1 MKFRNLLKVLNP
13 FIWFLNFMS
22 YQGHL
27 DMEGMCA
34 EGRRKRG
41 EPYKYSRYNFNN
53 DIKYF

>member
-1 MKFRNLLKVLNP
+1 MRKLLKILNP
-13 FIWFLNFMS
+13 FIWLLNFVS
-22 YQGHL
+22 YGGHL

-41 EPYKYSRYNFNN
+41 EPYKYSPYNFDN